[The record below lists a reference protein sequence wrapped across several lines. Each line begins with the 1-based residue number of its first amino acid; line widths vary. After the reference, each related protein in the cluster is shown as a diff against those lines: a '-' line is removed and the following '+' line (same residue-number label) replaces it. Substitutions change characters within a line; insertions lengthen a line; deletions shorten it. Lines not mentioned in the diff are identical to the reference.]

1 VRRHYLDWLRGIAVL
16 IMIEAHTIDSWT
28 QVADRT
34 RPLYAWGIL
43 IGGFG
48 APMFLLLAGVA
59 LALAAGS
66 RIRKGLAPSEV
77 AARAERRGWQIF
89 GLAFLFRLQSWIVSG
104 GSLSQV
110 LLKVDILNV
119 MGPAMVAAGV
129 LWRLGR
135 SDRTRA
141 LLLVAATIA
150 TAMLT
155 PLIREWAFLGVLP
168 DPLEW
173 YLRPSPGRTTFTL
186 FPWAGF
192 LLAGAAV
199 GLWLDRAQDP
209 DEERP
214 ITLRL
219 GLIGVGVA
227 IAGYSASLLP
237 PIYRETSFWTSSPT
251 FFFFRVGIL
260 LALIPLAFEWNTLW
274 RSRPSPASS
283 GASLHGP
290 RSSIIRDL
298 GVSSFFVY
306 WIHVEM
312 VYGVPSAAIH
322 HKLSLEQWAV
332 AWIAFTT
339 FLFGLVRLKQR
350 VMQVFH
356 ASPRFWS
363 KNRVLPRE
371 TG

>member
-1 VRRHYLDWLRGIAVL
+1 MRRHYLDWLRGIAVL

-28 QVADRT
+28 QVADRS

-66 RIRKGLAPSEV
+66 RIRKGLSSSEV

-89 GLAFLFRLQSWIVSG
+89 GLALLFRLQSWVVSG

-119 MGPAMVAAGV
+119 MGPAMVAAGA
-129 LWRLGR
+129 LWRVGR
-135 SDRTRA
+135 SDRARA
-141 LLLVAATIA
+141 LLLVAAMTA

-199 GLWLDRAQDP
+199 GLWLDRVQDP
-209 DEERP
+209 EQERP
-214 ITLRL
+214 VALRL

-227 IAGYSASLLP
+227 IAGYGASLLP
-237 PIYRETSFWTSSPT
+237 PIYRETNFWTSSPT
-251 FFFFRVGIL
+251 FFFFRLGIL
-260 LALIPLAFEWNTLW
+260 LALLMVAFEWNVLS
-274 RSRPSPASS
+274 RSRA
-283 GASLHGP
+283 LP
-290 RSSIIRDL
+290 RSSFIRDF

-322 HKLSLEQWAV
+322 HRLTLEQWAV

-350 VMQVFH
+350 VTQVFH

-363 KNRVLPRE
+363 KSGVLPRE

>member
-28 QVADRT
+28 RVADKP
-34 RPLYAWGIL
+34 RPLYAWGIV

-48 APMFLLLAGVA
+48 APMFLLLAGIT

-66 RIRKGLAPSEV
+66 RMRKGLAPSEV
-77 AARAERRGWQIF
+77 AARAQRRGWQIF

-104 GSLSQV
+104 GSLSRV

-135 SDRTRA
+135 SDRARA
-141 LLLVAATIA
+141 LLLVTATIA
-150 TAMLT
+150 AAMLT
-155 PLIREWAFLGVLP
+155 PLIREWAFLGALP
-168 DPLEW
+168 DPVEW

-192 LLAGAAV
+192 LLAGAAI
-199 GLWLDRAQDP
+199 GIWLDRIQTP

-214 ITLRL
+214 VTVRL

-227 IAGYSASLLP
+227 LAGYGASLLP

-251 FFFFRVGIL
+251 FFFLRLGIL
-260 LALIPLAFEWNTLW
+260 VALLPVAYAWSRAW
-274 RSRPSPASS
+274 RGWSPVQEF
-283 GASLHGP
+283 
-290 RSSIIRDL
+290 
-298 GVSSFFVY
+298 GVASFFVY

-312 VYGVPSAAIH
+312 VYGVPSGVIH

-332 AWIAFTT
+332 AWIAFTM

-350 VMQVFH
+350 VTQVFH
-356 ASPRFWS
+356 ASPRFWT